1 MKRFVLGVSG
11 ALLVAV
17 PLISALRPFDTSP
30 ALAMRDAQQQP
41 LVGGDSSQADLNKPV
56 HPAVRLTDVIGSNR
70 AVTTFSSL
78 TRMHSSTTTLLGTL
92 SVNTTVLAPL
102 NSAVDSLPRKPW
114 EEENADSAKAFD
126 GPGGKDRADQN
137 LLRFVEAH
145 LVAAGSPWEE
155 GKKAKTV
162 LGRDVWWEE
171 KDGKKVIMP
180 DGVEV
185 DRVAGKAANGEIVS
199 LSGMESG

>member
-17 PLISALRPFDTSP
+17 PLISALRTSDSS
-30 ALAMRDAQQQP
+30 LAMRDSHDQQP
-41 LVGGDSSQADLNKPV
+41 LAGADSSPADLNKPV
-56 HPAVRLTDVIGSNR
+56 HPAVRLTDVIGTNR

-78 TRMHSSTTTLLGTL
+78 TRMHSSTATLLGTL

-114 EEENADSAKAFD
+114 EEENQDSAKAFD
-126 GPGGKDRADQN
+126 GPGGKDKADQN

-145 LVAAGSPWEE
+145 LVAAGSPWEQ

-199 LSGMESG
+199 LRRTAWE